1 MAKILIVNH
10 SALMRRWLCDILNAD
25 NDFHELDTS
34 PDGEDAYNKILSK
47 KYDLVIMDLA
57 IPGIDGVE
65 LLSRLKADKVRVKVI
80 GMSRTIIEDEMLAI
94 SAMQNGAYTCIAM
107 PTKIG
112 KSDAIFEKNLLE
124 KVHAALGSRSKGTP
138 SDKVAESVRKTQEIL
153 MGIAKKEKR
162 GKNESITSSPA
173 GNGISNT
180 AQTPSVPSANSR
192 SYESQ
197 TAPSATK
204 QSAPKQSAPSYSNR
218 PNKGKLIALACSTG
232 GPQALHNLI
241 PMIPGRMNVPLVLVQ
256 HMPEGFTAA
265 LAERLD
271 RSSQVSVKEAEDG
284 EVLKP
289 GWVYI
294 APGGRHLEL
303 SENRSGE
310 VIVNILNTPPVNSL
324 RPCADVMYDS
334 IQKLHYD
341 EIICV
346 VLTGMGADGS
356 RGIRDLKRFKK
367 TYVISESQETCVVYG
382 MPKAVEQSG
391 LSDEVEPINKIAD
404 AIMRR
409 LEE

>member
-1 MAKILIVNH
+1 MAKILIVDH
-10 SALMRRWLCDILNAD
+10 SALMRRWMCDILNAD

-47 KYDLVIMDLA
+47 KYDLVIVDLA

-107 PTKIG
+107 PTKIS
-112 KSDAIFEKNLLE
+112 KSDAAFEKNLVE
-124 KVHAALGSRSKGTP
+124 KVHAALGSHSKGIP

-162 GKNESITSSPA
+162 GNNDSINSSPA

-180 AQTPSVPSANSR
+180 AQAPSTNSQ
-192 SYESQ
+192 SYESK
-197 TAPSATK
+197 P
-204 QSAPKQSAPSYSNR
+204 APKQSAPSYSSR

-310 VIVNILNTPPVNSL
+310 VIANILNTPPVNSL

>member
-10 SALMRRWLCDILNAD
+10 SALMRRWMCDILNAD

-107 PTKIG
+107 PTKIS
-112 KSDAIFEKNLLE
+112 KSDAVFEKNLLE

-153 MGIAKKEKR
+153 MGIAKKENR
-162 GKNESITSSPA
+162 GKNDSIDSSPA
-173 GNGISNT
+173 GNGFSNT
-180 AQTPSVPSANSR
+180 AQAPSTNSR

-197 TAPSATK
+197 P
-204 QSAPKQSAPSYSNR
+204 APKQSAPSYSSR

-310 VIVNILNTPPVNSL
+310 VIANILNTPPVNSL

>member
-1 MAKILIVNH
+1 MAKILIVDH
-10 SALMRRWLCDILNAD
+10 SALMRRWMCDILNAD

-57 IPGIDGVE
+57 IPGMDGVE
-65 LLSRLKADKVRVKVI
+65 LLARLKAEKVRVKVI

-107 PTKIG
+107 PTKIS
-112 KSDAIFEKNLLE
+112 KSDVFFEKNLRE
-124 KVHAALGSRSKGTP
+124 KVRLALGSHSKGTP

-153 MGIAKKEKR
+153 MGITRKENS
-162 GKNESITSSPA
+162 GS
-173 GNGISNT
+173 
-180 AQTPSVPSANSR
+180 NSR
-192 SYESQ
+192 TVSSQ
-197 TAPSATK
+197 QVPK
-204 QSAPKQSAPSYSNR
+204 QSAPKQSTPTYSR
-218 PNKGKLIALACSTG
+218 GNKGKLIALACSTG

-289 GWVYI
+289 GYVYI

-356 RGIRDLKRFKK
+356 RGIRDLKQFKK